1 MREIIIYGLPCV
13 EKRDYMEDILA
24 NFPATDKASANIE
37 KVKAAAA
44 AQGWHSFRIAYYNGE
59 PPNFAAAIA
68 I

>member
-1 MREIIIYGLPCV
+1 MKEIIIYGLPCG
-13 EKRDYMEDILA
+13 ENRKYMEDILA
-24 NFPATDKASANIE
+24 NFPATDKATANIE
-37 KVKAAAA
+37 KVKAAAS

>member
-1 MREIIIYGLPCV
+1 MKEIIIYGLPGG

-24 NFPATDKASANIE
+24 NFPATDKASVNIE

>member
-1 MREIIIYGLPCV
+1 MKEIIIYGLPCG
-13 EKRDYMEDILA
+13 ESRDYMEDILA

>member
-1 MREIIIYGLPCV
+1 MKEIIIYGLPCG
-13 EKRDYMEDILA
+13 ESRDYMEDILA
-24 NFPATDKASANIE
+24 NFPATDKAKANIE

-59 PPNFAAAIA
+59 PPNFAASIA